1 MESSISSVLE
11 SLSEPRQT
19 AYEAVLSPL
28 REGILSGRLPG
39 GTRLVQ
45 ADLASHFG
53 VSNTPVREALR
64 QLASEGLVQFDSYR
78 GAEVLTPTQEDTEEI
93 YEVLVLLEPEVAR
106 RAATHITDEE
116 LARLT
121 AIHDEMRATSDPAE
135 WVPLN
140 RNFHDLIHEAA
151 DSPRLAG
158 MLRGLVETSTLRVAV
173 GVRAGLIST
182 DRSNKEHARLVKALA
197 KHDASRAAAEMQE
210 HLEGTLQAV
219 RETST
224 LPSS

>member
-19 AYEAVLSPL
+19 AYEAVLTPL

-45 ADLASHFG
+45 ADLASHFK

-93 YEVLVLLEPEVAR
+93 YEVLVLLEPEIASK
-106 RAATHITDEE
+106 AAANISEAE
-116 LARLT
+116 LAQLA
-121 AIHDEMRATSDPAE
+121 AIQKEMRETDDPAE

-151 DSPRLAG
+151 KSPRLAG
-158 MLRGLVETSTLRVAV
+158 ILRGLVETSTLRVVV
-173 GVRAGLIST
+173 GLRAGLIST
-182 DRSNKEHARLVKALA
+182 DRSNREHEKLVKALA
-197 KHDASRAAAEMQE
+197 KGDESRAASVMQK
-210 HLEGTLQAV
+210 HLEGTLQAL
-219 RETST
+219 RESRS